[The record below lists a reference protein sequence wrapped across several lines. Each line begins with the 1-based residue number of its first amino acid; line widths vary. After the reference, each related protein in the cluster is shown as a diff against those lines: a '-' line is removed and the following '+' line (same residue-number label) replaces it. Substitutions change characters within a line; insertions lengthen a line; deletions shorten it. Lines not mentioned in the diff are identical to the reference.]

1 MHLKVKNILFQVFRL
16 MKKSTCAFRLM
27 QAKLNYTFML
37 RVRVSFYFSP
47 SEIADFK
54 FSFKK
59 IITSNFGL
67 PTSIITFAT
76 L

>member
-1 MHLKVKNILFQVFRL
+1 MHLKVKNILSQVFHL
-16 MKKSTCAFRLM
+16 MKKLTCA
-27 QAKLNYTFML
+27 FML